1 MSKLQKDKDFKLIYL
16 DDDYVRIQGNCR
28 ITGEEYRT
36 KSFPLI
42 DWINHRNS
50 NKPIQQMLPYL
61 SDNDREFIISGTTP
75 KGWDV
80 MFEQQQ
86 DLKLKW

>member
-1 MSKLQKDKDFKLIYL
+1 
-16 DDDYVRIQGNCR
+16 
-28 ITGEEYRT
+28 
-36 KSFPLI
+36 
-42 DWINHRNS
+42 
-50 NKPIQQMLPYL
+50 MLPYL